1 MLASASGLGSSEASP
16 EEPLYD
22 VIGELPLVSLY
33 EEIGE
38 AEGKPPGEED
48 QGVARCNGRCV
59 CSSGGEPRGGALEDQ
74 QEGAADHRGLGY
86 EVSVGYGEG
95 RIKPMRANG
104 LPDSSQRGHV

>member
-1 MLASASGLGSSEASP
+1 M
-16 EEPLYD
+16 
-22 VIGELPLVSLY
+22 SLY

-38 AEGKPPGEED
+38 AEGKPQGEED

-86 EVSVGYGEG
+86 EESVGYGEG